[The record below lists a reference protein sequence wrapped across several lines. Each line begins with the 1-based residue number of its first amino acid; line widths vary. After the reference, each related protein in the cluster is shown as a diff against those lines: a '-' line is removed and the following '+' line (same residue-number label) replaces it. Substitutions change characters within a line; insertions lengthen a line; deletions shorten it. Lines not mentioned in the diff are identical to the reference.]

1 MATLREI
8 ERKIEQERA
17 LDDLADKMFAKK
29 EAARRL
35 RAEKA
40 ARKAG
45 KSAPRTETA
54 IPRTAESAR
63 PKVASAVA
71 TAAVAETAR
80 QKVASAVATAA
91 VAETARQKVAS
102 AVATAAV
109 AETARQKVASAVAT
123 AAVAET
129 ARQKV
134 ASAVA
139 TAAVTLSTE
148 VYENFK
154 AWFVR
159 NVVSS
164 RVVRM
169 GRLFGAPGGRIGHVS
184 YARAGELDDICAE
197 GGTSG
202 KRRSAEER
210 AFARQVWY
218 QDAMDRA
225 YSDHADP
232 LTTGELLYIASNPL
246 IAMQLALGI
255 TDLRG
260 LRCLRRGLTE
270 RINRLQNLAGR
281 SRYYAKDN
289 ARRRALAA
297 ERRKITRRTTL
308 NPCPTPEAIRAAF
321 SARKESVEAKI
332 RLGGLLQ
339 DLECYVD
346 NCLRIDAQG
355 DIVGRNGGVK
365 EWLHRHVPELAARY
379 TTVMRYKALAK
390 RLRQAAQIADPIPTS
405 AVYDGLPS
413 RSPYPED
420 AAPTPAAGAE
430 DSPPQDYYAVK
441 SHAADAPMVADE
453 FVRKAKTAW
462 STFSL
467 TSTDRRRQF
476 AAVLTQARGIVAAC
490 PNTWAGLFRSVD
502 ALLEETEQKSG

>member
-1 MATLREI
+1 MATLHEI
-8 ERKIEQERA
+8 ERKIEQTRA
-17 LDDLADKMFAKK
+17 LDDLADKMLAKR
-29 EAARRL
+29 EAARRR
-35 RAEKA
+35 RAEKT
-40 ARKAG
+40 ARKSG
-45 KSAPRTETA
+45 KAIRKAEKATPMAETA
-54 IPRTAESAR
+54 IPRTD
-63 PKVASAVA
+63 
-71 TAAVAETAR
+71 ETAR
-80 QKVASAVATAA
+80 Q
-91 VAETARQKVAS
+91 R
-102 AVATAAV
+102 
-109 AETARQKVASAVAT
+109 
-123 AAVAET
+123 
-129 ARQKV
+129 V

-164 RVVRM
+164 KAVRM
-169 GRLFGAPGGRIGHVS
+169 GRFSGAPGGRIGHIS

-197 GGTSG
+197 GGPSVG
-202 KRRSAEER
+202 KRRSPEDR

-225 YSDHADP
+225 ASDYADP
-232 LTTGELLYIASNPL
+232 LTTGELRYIVSNPL
-246 IAMQLALGI
+246 IAMQMALGI

-270 RINRLQNLAGR
+270 RINRLQSLVR
-281 SRYYAKDN
+281 RPRYYEKDN

-321 SARKESVEAKI
+321 AARKESVEAKI

-346 NCLRIDAQG
+346 NCLRIDDHG
-355 DIVGRNGGVK
+355 NIVGRNGGVK

-390 RLRQAAQIADPIPTS
+390 RLRQATQIADPIPTS
-405 AVYDGLPS
+405 AMYDGLPS
-413 RSPYPED
+413 QPPYPED
-420 AAPTPAAGAE
+420 ATQVPSAATERTPA
-430 DSPPQDYYAVK
+430 QDYYAVE
-441 SHAADAPMVADE
+441 SHADDVPLVADE
-453 FVRKAKTAW
+453 FVRKARSVWA
-462 STFSL
+462 TFSL
-467 TSTDRRRQF
+467 TSTGQRRQF
-476 AAVLTQARGIVAAC
+476 VTILAQAQSLVAAS

-502 ALLEETEQKSG
+502 ALLEGAEQKTG